1 MGLVAE
7 RYEAVRKRVAD
18 AADCVGRAAD
28 EIAIV
33 AVSKTVGPE
42 DVRLAML
49 AGVRD
54 FGENRAQ
61 DFLTKQA
68 LFPEARWHFIGTLQT
83 NKVGMV
89 VGKAALIHSVDSIKL
104 LHAIDRKAGSIGV
117 VQPVLLEV
125 NISGEESKHGFTPGR
140 VEEAL
145 REAATLENVEV
156 RGLMTMAPLT
166 KPEKARPFFRSLARL
181 FAQCAGMRFNRVELT
196 ELSMGMTNDFAVAV
210 EEGATIVRVGR
221 AIFGK

>member
-1 MGLVAE
+1 VSLVAE
-7 RYEAVRKRVAD
+7 RYRAVRKRVAD
-18 AADCVGRAAD
+18 AADCVDRD
-28 EIAIV
+28 PDDITIV
-33 AVSKTVGPE
+33 AVSKTVGPG
-42 DVRLAML
+42 DIRLAMA

-61 DFLTKQA
+61 DFVTKQA
-68 LFPEARWHFIGTLQT
+68 LFPEARWHFIGTLQS

-89 VGKAALIHSVDSIKL
+89 VGKAALIHSVDSLKL
-104 LHAIDRKAGSIGV
+104 LHAIDRKAAAADV

-125 NISGEESKHGFTPGR
+125 NVSGEESKHGFSPQR

-145 REAATLENVEV
+145 SGAFALKNVEV
-156 RGLMTMAPLT
+156 RGFMTMAPFT
-166 KPEKARPFFRSLARL
+166 KPERVRPVFRSLARL
-181 FAQCAGMRFNRVELT
+181 FAQCAGMRFNGVDLT
-196 ELSMGMTNDFAVAV
+196 ELSMGMTNDFPVAV